1 MKNMR
6 QVIKTNHNFVTG
18 EHYEQ
23 RVLKPVQASRNL
35 VTVQLYDAE
44 SGKIIEEATTENAI
58 SPCLESMAYGKIA
71 NILNND
77 NYLNGSCDEDISFST
92 IALSDS
98 DISELEDPYFIH
110 GNIVGFCK
118 RTDTASAGANKYKG
132 IYNSAES
139 YTKIEDNGYKHIH
152 LVYDWLT
159 SAGNG
164 KIQNIYWYSPVI
176 IDDTMIPPCLYSASR
191 IWGSPSLANVHF
203 DRRGNAYKLI
213 NNKYYKVLN
222 FIKYVNGIESIKLAT
237 EESFHNNY
245 EVNGYYYTFSYNRT
259 GSGSTSFTAT
269 LTINKHDTNG
279 NIVDTWNEDLVSSVP
294 QLVELK
300 NSSKLAGFWVEVR
313 AYCDYDGWVGFHVY
327 FSEDSSYKDFPTRN
341 SVGELTPNSASS
353 ADVYSMYNVLTK
365 QWLHTPS
372 PWDVWCTYDH
382 YTDYKCLK
390 KLTDRHICSSGYI
403 IKVTSDDVE
412 AVEYGGA
419 FTYSYSYRYADE
431 IHSSLPII
439 IYEDVP
445 YAITPI
451 AAQTRLASPITKTSL
466 NTMKIQYDFFFKIP
480 LPYMPPEHVWD
491 LYK

>member
-58 SPCLESMAYGKIA
+58 SPCLESMAYSKIA
-71 NILNND
+71 SILNND
-77 NYLNGSCDEDISFST
+77 NYLNGSCDKDIHFST
-92 IALSDS
+92 IVLSDS

-110 GNIVGFCK
+110 GNIVGFCN
-118 RTDTASAGANKYKG
+118 RTDTASASANKYKG

-139 YTKIEDNGYKHIH
+139 YTKIEDNGYKHFH
-152 LVYDWLT
+152 LVYDWQT

-164 KIQNIYWYSPVI
+164 KIQNIYWYNPIVKS
-176 IDDTMIPPCLYSASR
+176 DYNIPPCLYSAST
-191 IWGSPSLANVHF
+191 IWSSQSLADVHF

-213 NNKYYKVLN
+213 GGKYYKILN

-237 EESFHNNY
+237 EESFHNAY
-245 EVNGYYYTFSYNRT
+245 EVNGYYYTFSSNNT
-259 GSGSTSFTAT
+259 GGDSTSFTAT
-269 LTINKHDTNG
+269 LTINKYDTNG

-300 NSSKLAGFWVEVR
+300 NSSKLVGISANVG
-313 AYCDYDGWVGFHVY
+313 AYCDYDGWVGFRIY
-327 FSEDSSYKDFPTRN
+327 FNSRYSVFPTRN
-341 SVGELTPNSASS
+341 STGELTPNSESYAN
-353 ADVYSMYNVLTK
+353 VYSMYNVLTK
-365 QWLHTPS
+365 QWLHTPN

-390 KLTDRHICSSGYI
+390 KLADRYICKSDYI

-412 AVEYGGA
+412 AVQYGGA
-419 FTYSYSYRYADE
+419 LEDSWNYGHADE
-431 IHSSLPII
+431 IHPSLPII
-439 IYEDVP
+439 IYEGRP

-451 AAQTRLASPITKTSL
+451 AAQTRLAAPITKTSL

-480 LPYMPPEHVWD
+480 LPYMTPEHVWD

>member
-6 QVIKTNHNFVTG
+6 QVIKTNHNFITG
-18 EHYEQ
+18 EHFEQ
-23 RVLKPVQASRNL
+23 KVLKPVQASRNL
-35 VTVQLYDAE
+35 VTVQLYEAE
-44 SGKIIEEATTENAI
+44 SGKIIEEAKTENAI
-58 SPCLESMAYGKIA
+58 SPCLESMAYRKIA
-71 NILNND
+71 NVLNYD
-77 NYLNGSCDEDISFST
+77 SYLNGDSSNIAFST

-98 DISELEDPYFIH
+98 DIGELEDPYFIH
-110 GNIVGFCK
+110 GSIVGFCN
-118 RTDTASAGANKYKG
+118 RTDTTSAGTNKYKG

-139 YTKIEDNGYKHIH
+139 YAKIEDNGYKHIH
-152 LVYDWLT
+152 LVYDWQT

-164 KIQNIYWYSPVI
+164 KIQNIYWYNPSI
-176 IDDTMIPPCLYSASR
+176 QNSYTIPPCLYSASS
-191 IWGSPSLANVHF
+191 IQSSQSLADVHF

-213 NNKYYKVLN
+213 DGKYYKVLN

-237 EESFHNNY
+237 EESFHNAY
-245 EVNGYYYTFSYNRT
+245 EVNGYYYTFSSNYT
-259 GSGSTSFTAT
+259 GANSTSFTAT

-300 NSSKLAGFWVEVR
+300 NSSKLTYAIATVKK
-313 AYCDYDGWVGFHVY
+313 YCDYDGWVGFY
-327 FSEDSSYKDFPTRN
+327 ISFQENSSYKDFPARN
-341 SVGELTPNSASS
+341 SDGELTPNSTYYANI
-353 ADVYSMYNVLTK
+353 YSMYNVLTK

-390 KLTDRHICSSGYI
+390 KLTDRHICEADYI

-412 AVEYGGA
+412 ATAYGGA
-419 FTYSYSYRYADE
+419 LSDYYGYVHADS
-431 IHSSLPII
+431 IHSSLPIMMR
-439 IYEDVP
+439 DSTP

-451 AAQTRLASPITKTSL
+451 AAQTRLAAPITKTSL

-480 LPYMPPEHVWD
+480 LPYMTPEHVWD